1 MQIEFISLN
10 YRVKTPSD
18 IEPAE
23 FQRQLALLAASDCAA
38 IGRFIEQATALIDQS
53 GEAVDGVHMG
63 ALLNGFGVI
72 GRLLGGLADQAIAAI
87 EELREIDQEG
97 PRNAGATFGQG
108 PVEGDILE
116 LAQATYAEAAA

>member
-10 YRVKTPSD
+10 YRVKTPAEID
-18 IEPAE
+18 QAE

-97 PRNAGATFGQG
+97 PRNAGATFNQG